1 MMDTLN
7 TQLKETI
14 VTVAA
19 DLFMENGYAKTSIKD
34 IARAAGCTTAA
45 LYYYFEGG
53 KAQILREVIHHRAQD
68 IERFFTEAEKADNLQ
83 DFLARLT
90 NTVMHE
96 IPEILRKMNWLMLEF
111 PSLREE
117 ERQFFW
123 NKHCLFHDR
132 LRDQIARFGPDIEEA
147 DKLAWILFCGFF
159 GYGQIFITMGMESL
173 GVFSF
178 PEFAQTMIGIVG
190 QGMPQQE

>member
-1 MMDTLN
+1 MTDAIQTD
-7 TQLKETI
+7 LKETI

-19 DLFMENGYAKTSIKD
+19 NLFMENGYAKTSIKD
-34 IARAAGCTTAA
+34 IATAAGCTTAA
-45 LYYYFEGG
+45 LYYYFEDG
-53 KAQILREVIHHRAQD
+53 KSHILREVIYHRAQD
-68 IERFFTEAEKADNLQ
+68 VEQLFSEAEKADNLQ

-111 PSLREE
+111 STLREE

-132 LRDQIARFGPDIEEA
+132 LREQIARFIPDVDEA

-159 GYGQIFITMGMESL
+159 GYGQIFITMGMQNL
-173 GVFSF
+173 NVFSF
-178 PEFAQTMIGIVG
+178 PEFAQTMSSIVG
-190 QGMPQQE
+190 QGMPKK